1 MNFPLLM
8 AMDELYFK
16 SFRVDDS
23 EAHVGATI
31 ISAILRPF
39 TAGELAVIAWMKM
52 QDTMNLVEL
61 VYLPDGRDLCVFER
75 LHTVQTLEQAKAE
88 AASFVSG
95 LSSRV

>member
-1 MNFPLLM
+1 M
-8 AMDELYFK
+8 AMDETYYK

-39 TAGELAVIAWMKM
+39 TQGELVVIEWMRE

-75 LHTVQTLEQAKAE
+75 LHTSQTFEQAKQE
-88 AASFVSG
+88 RELFVSALISKG
-95 LSSRV
+95 

>member
-1 MNFPLLM
+1 
-8 AMDELYFK
+8 
-16 SFRVDDS
+16 
-23 EAHVGATI
+23 
-31 ISAILRPF
+31 
-39 TAGELAVIAWMKM
+39 M

>member
-1 MNFPLLM
+1 M
-8 AMDELYFK
+8 AMDETYYK

-39 TAGELAVIAWMKM
+39 TPGELAVISWMRS
-52 QDTMNLVEL
+52 QDTLNLVEL

-75 LHTVQTLEQAKAE
+75 TYLMQSFEQAQAE
-88 AASFVSG
+88 ADSFKSTVISKG
-95 LSSRV
+95 

>member
-1 MNFPLLM
+1 MT
-8 AMDELYFK
+8 FK

-52 QDTMNLVEL
+52 QDTMNL
-61 VYLPDGRDLCVFER
+61 G
-75 LHTVQTLEQAKAE
+75 
-88 AASFVSG
+88 
-95 LSSRV
+95 